1 MELGPGKAQPLP
13 NIVVCLG
20 FQDKKFQVILLKS
33 RDQRVFVICCHS
45 KASKQ

>member
-20 FQDKKFQVILLKS
+20 LQDKKFQVYSIEIQGPKRVCYLLPFKGL
-33 RDQRVFVICCHS
+33 
-45 KASKQ
+45 